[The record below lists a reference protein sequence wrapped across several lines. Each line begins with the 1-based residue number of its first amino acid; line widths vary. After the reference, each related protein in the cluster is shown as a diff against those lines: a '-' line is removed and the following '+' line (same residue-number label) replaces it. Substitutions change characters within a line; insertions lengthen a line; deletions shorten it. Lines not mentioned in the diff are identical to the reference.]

1 MWMSRNAINETN
13 LNLHY
18 TDHIQGENNN
28 VSRFSPV
35 SVFSAL
41 IVIVNEIPI
50 GTELLSRISAIVS
63 PLGLATIYKW
73 PKLYLRNLVS
83 IQ

>member
-1 MWMSRNAINETN
+1 MSRNAINETN
-13 LNLHY
+13 SNLHY
-18 TDHIQGENNN
+18 TDLIQGENNN

-63 PLGLATIYKW
+63 PLGLTTIYKGS
-73 PKLYLRNLVS
+73 KMYLRNLVS

>member
-1 MWMSRNAINETN
+1 MSRNAINETN

-18 TDHIQGENNN
+18 TDLIQGENNN
-28 VSRFSPV
+28 VSRFSPL

-50 GTELLSRISAIVS
+50 GTELLSRISAIVF
-63 PLGLATIYKW
+63 PLGLTTIYKW
-73 PKLYLRNLVS
+73 SKLYLRNLVS

>member
-1 MWMSRNAINETN
+1 M
-13 LNLHY
+13 NLHY
-18 TDHIQGENNN
+18 TDLIQGENNN

-63 PLGLATIYKW
+63 PLGLTTIYKW
-73 PKLYLRNLVS
+73 SKMYLRNLVS